1 MKNKLK
7 DNVADA
13 KQYKHD
19 SPANSVLRMYKKYAL
34 ATAIEVVIPT
44 KMISS
49 LDFPVSN
56 FLFSLPNC
64 KPRFATKPYASMPN
78 NGRGTPG
85 NKKKRKQFI
94 FYRD

>member
-7 DNVADA
+7 DNVAEA

-44 KMISS
+44 KIISP
-49 LDFPVSN
+49 LDFPLSN
-56 FLFSLPNC
+56 VLFSVPNF
-64 KPRFATKPYASMPN
+64 KPSLATTPYASMPN
-78 NGRGTPG
+78 NGRGRPD
-85 NKKKRKQFI
+85 KRRKGE
-94 FYRD
+94 